1 MRAKS
6 KLLALALAAAL
17 QPAVADVVRLD
28 FEDFTGFVELGS
40 RYSASAGLTFGSNA
54 WGVRAFDQPNPCAGT
69 IRFQPLSNGSP
80 NCGAL
85 LLAED
90 AGGGFGA
97 DTLSFKISS
106 DFGFVNSI
114 SFGFALGTD
123 AGAKVDVL
131 DANGN
136 SLLPTLGDLGGD
148 ACSNGYFFCDW
159 KTQIL
164 SFSGVA
170 YSIVFS
176 ARDQGLMLDDLTLTT
191 DLPPSTDL
199 PEPASIA
206 LAVAALAAAGWTRR
220 RAAR

>member
-1 MRAKS
+1 MRAKN
-6 KLLALALAAAL
+6 KFLVLALAAAL
-17 QPAVADVVRLD
+17 QPAIADVVPLD

-40 RYSASAGLTFGSNA
+40 RYSASAGLTFSPNA
-54 WGVRAFDQPNPCAGT
+54 WGVRALDRPNPCAGT
-69 IRFQPLSNGSP
+69 IRFQPLANGSP

-90 AGGGFGA
+90 AGGTFGS

-114 SFGFALGTD
+114 SFAFALGTN
-123 AGAKVDVL
+123 AVAKVDVL

-136 SLLPTLGDLGGD
+136 SLLPTLGDLAGN

-159 KTQIL
+159 EKKTVE
-164 SFSGVA
+164 FSGVA
-170 YSIVFS
+170 SSIVFS
-176 ARDQGLMLDDLTLTT
+176 AKDQGLMLDDLVLTT

-206 LAVAALAAAGWTRR
+206 LALGALVAAGWTRR
-220 RAAR
+220 RAPR